1 MNRRGA
7 LAKTTSLFLAVL
19 MFAMAV
25 PVQSVLAAMVD
36 TETLLTPSSSDT
48 GRARITAFLDREDVK
63 AVLAARGIDSRE
75 AKLRVASLSDAEV
88 QRIVDRMDQLPAG
101 GDALGLIL
109 GAALVIFL
117 ILLITDILGLT
128 DIFPFVKKHR
138 R

>member
-19 MFAMAV
+19 MFAMVV

-36 TETLLTPSSSDT
+36 TETLLTPGSSDT

-63 AVLAARGIDSRE
+63 AVLTARGIDPRE
-75 AKLRVASLSDAEV
+75 AKSRVASLSDAEV

-138 R
+138 